1 MWKEEWMS
9 SNPHLDITENFFEV
23 VKKRRAIRKY
33 KQYDIPKE
41 DLKKMFEAARLAPSA
56 ENSQPWRFVIV
67 KNQKT
72 KELLAKPCF
81 QNRTFLTQPFI
92 ADANAI
98 VVVLGDSSSSC
109 CPRQTWITRDPLI
122 ATEHLV
128 LAATA
133 LGYGTCWIAN
143 YESRPKEWIDEVKK
157 TLKIPEN
164 MHIIVL
170 VAIGIP
176 DENPPPRPRKSLQEI
191 CFEETYR
198 NPFKFH

>member
-1 MWKEEWMS
+1 MS

-67 KNQKT
+67 KDQKT
-72 KELLAKPCF
+72 KELLAKPYL

-92 ADANAI
+92 AGANAI
-98 VVVLGDSSSSC
+98 VVVLGDSSNSC
-109 CPRQTWITRDPLI
+109 CPHQTWITRDPLI

-157 TLKIPEN
+157 TLKIPEH